1 LAQLDPFLR
10 RLARAKETI
19 VQSGLKDAVI
29 LHHDEADGL
38 CSAALTKIAIEKL
51 GIETRLICLDKLY
64 PEVVKDVEG
73 GSRSLVVF
81 SDLGSGHVQLLESQN
96 RSMSIL
102 IVLDHH
108 DTSES
113 KDPLVHNLNP
123 ELNGFSGE
131 KDASSSTVAYLFA
144 KTVDPTLGTFAP
156 LAIIGSTEIPG
167 EAQGLNKIPIQDG
180 EKTGAVKRTPR
191 GGIKF
196 DGAVP
201 WLSPSRASSILNV
214 LGSVGYYR
222 SGPQLGLSAC
232 INGFEKQTLEIVR
245 VLEEERKKANQR
257 MMEKIRN
264 EGLSQM
270 KNIQWFHA
278 RENYKGMSG
287 KVVGSFCSYLSYQ
300 RFVNPVKYLIGMMNV
315 PPDIPGWGRLPSP
328 LVKVSGRAPQPLG
341 KMIEGGKRPP
351 LSRILPDSCEKVGG
365 FGDGHTVAASGV
377 FPIGREEAFLE
388 ALDALARTAPFSSGT
403 DSQTPNGNSQTNQD
417 SSPETIAI
425 RSPKFG

>member
-1 LAQLDPFLR
+1 MTFPLSLGCLSVNKKIGERKSPNPGYNNSAQLDPFLR
-10 RLARAKETI
+10 RLAQAKETI
-19 VQSGLKDAVI
+19 VESGLKDAVI

-51 GIETRLICLDKLY
+51 GVETRLICLDKLY
-64 PEVVKDVEG
+64 PEVVRDVEE
-73 GSRSLVVF
+73 GSRCLIVF

-96 RSMSIL
+96 RSRSIL
-102 IVLDHH
+102 VILDHH

-113 KDPLVHNLNP
+113 RDTLVHNLNP

-144 KTVDPTLGTFAP
+144 KTVDPALVTFAP

-167 EAQGLNKIPIQDG
+167 EAQGLNKIPIQDA

-191 GGIKF
+191 GGVKF
-196 DGAVP
+196 NGAVP

-222 SGPQLGLSAC
+222 GGPQLGLSAC
-232 INGFEKQTLEIVR
+232 IKGFDKQILETAKG
-245 VLEEERKKANQR
+245 LEEERRNANQR

-264 EGLSQM
+264 GGLTQM
-270 KNIQWFHA
+270 KNVQWFHA
-278 RENYKGMSG
+278 KENYKGMSG

-300 RFVNPVKYLIGMMNV
+300 RFVNPVKYLIGMMSV
-315 PPDIPGWGRLPSP
+315 PPEVPGWGRLPSP
-328 LVKVSGRAPQPLG
+328 FVKVSGRAPQPLA
-341 KMIEGGKRPP
+341 KMIETGKRPP
-351 LSRILPDSCEKVGG
+351 LSKILPESCEKEGG

-377 FPIGREEAFLE
+377 FPIGSEEAFLE
-388 ALDALARTAPFSSGT
+388 ALDALVSKAAG
-403 DSQTPNGNSQTNQD
+403 
-417 SSPETIAI
+417 
-425 RSPKFG
+425 

>member
-1 LAQLDPFLR
+1 LAQIDPFLK
-10 RLARAKETI
+10 RLAQAKETI

-51 GIETRLICLDKLY
+51 GVETRLICLDKLY
-64 PEVVKDVEG
+64 PEVVRDVEG
-73 GSRSLVVF
+73 GSRRLVVF

-96 RSMSIL
+96 RSRSIL
-102 IVLDHH
+102 VILDHH

-113 KDPLVHNLNP
+113 RDPLVHNLNP

-144 KTVDPTLGTFAP
+144 KTVDPSLVTFAP

-167 EAQGLNKIPIQDG
+167 EAQGLNKIPIQDA
-180 EKTGAVKRTPR
+180 EKTGVVKRTPS
-191 GGIKF
+191 GAVKF

-222 SGPQLGLSAC
+222 GGPQLGLSAC
-232 INGFEKQTLEIVR
+232 IKGFEKQILETAKG
-245 VLEEERKKANQR
+245 LEEERKNANQR

-264 EGLSQM
+264 GGLTQM
-270 KNIQWFHA
+270 KNVQWFHA

-300 RFVNPVKYLIGMMNV
+300 RLVNPIKYLIGMMNV
-315 PPDIPGWGRLPSP
+315 PPEVPGWGRLPSP
-328 LVKVSGRAPQPLG
+328 LVKVSGRAPQPLS
-341 KMIEGGKRPP
+341 KMIEASKRPP
-351 LSRILPDSCEKVGG
+351 LSRILPNLCGALGG

-388 ALDALARTAPFSSGT
+388 TLDGLVTTTAG
-403 DSQTPNGNSQTNQD
+403 
-417 SSPETIAI
+417 
-425 RSPKFG
+425 

>member
-1 LAQLDPFLR
+1 MTFPLSLGCFSVKKKIGERKSPSPGYNNSAQLESFLNKLAQ
-10 RLARAKETI
+10 AKDTI
-19 VQSGLKDAVI
+19 VKSGLKDAII

-38 CSAALTKIAIEKL
+38 CSAALTEIAIEKL

-64 PEVVKDVEG
+64 PEVVKDIEG
-73 GSRSLVVF
+73 NSQRLIVF

-96 RSMSIL
+96 RSRSIL
-102 IVLDHH
+102 VILDHH

-113 KDPLVHNLNP
+113 RDPLVHNLNP

-144 KTVDPTLGTFAP
+144 RTVDPSLVTFAP

-167 EAQGLNKIPIQDG
+167 EAQGLNKIPIQDA
-180 EKTGAVKRTPR
+180 EKTGTGKRTPS

-196 DGAVP
+196 DGPMP

-222 SGPQLGLSAC
+222 GGPQLGVSAC
-232 INGFEKQTLEIVR
+232 IKGFDRQILEMAKG
-245 VLEEERKKANQR
+245 LEEERRNANQR

-264 EGLSQM
+264 GGLTQM
-270 KNIQWFHA
+270 KSVQWFHA
-278 RENYKGMSG
+278 GDNYKGMGG

-300 RFVNPVKYLIGMMNV
+300 RFVNPAKYLIGMMNV
-315 PPDIPGWGRLPSP
+315 SPEVLGWGKLPSP
-328 LVKVSGRAPQPLG
+328 LVKVSGRAPQPIS
-341 KMIEGGKRPP
+341 KMIETGKRPP

-377 FPIGREEAFLE
+377 FPIGREEAFLD
-388 ALDALARTAPFSSGT
+388 ALDALATT
-403 DSQTPNGNSQTNQD
+403 DPS
-417 SSPETIAI
+417 
-425 RSPKFG
+425 

>member
-10 RLARAKETI
+10 RLAQAKETI
-19 VQSGLKDAVI
+19 VQSGFKDAVI

-51 GIETRLICLDKLY
+51 GLETRLICLDKLY

-73 GSRSLVVF
+73 GSHHLVGF

-96 RSMSIL
+96 RSKSIL
-102 IVLDHH
+102 VILDHH

-144 KTVDPTLGTFAP
+144 KTVDPSLVTFAP

-167 EAQGLNKIPIQDG
+167 EAQGLNKIPIQDAV
-180 EKTGAVKRTPR
+180 KTGAVKRTPR
-191 GGIKF
+191 GGVKF

-222 SGPQLGLSAC
+222 GGPQLGLSAC
-232 INGFEKQTLEIVR
+232 IKGFEKQILETAKG
-245 VLEEERKKANQR
+245 LEEERKNANQR
-257 MMEKIRN
+257 MMEKIRK

-270 KNIQWFHA
+270 KNLQWFHA

-300 RFVNPVKYLIGMMNV
+300 RLVNPVKYLIGMMNV
-315 PPDIPGWGRLPSP
+315 PPEVPGWGRLPSP
-328 LVKVSGRAPQPLG
+328 LVKVSGRASQPLA
-341 KMIEGGKRPP
+341 KMIEIGKRPP
-351 LSRILPDSCEKVGG
+351 LSKILPDSCEKVGG
-365 FGDGHTVAASGV
+365 FGDGHAVAASGV
-377 FPIGREEAFLE
+377 FPVGAEEAFLNAMDSLSTE
-388 ALDALARTAPFSSGT
+388 A
-403 DSQTPNGNSQTNQD
+403 
-417 SSPETIAI
+417 
-425 RSPKFG
+425 

>member
-1 LAQLDPFLR
+1 MAQLDPFLR
-10 RLARAKETI
+10 RLAQAKETI
-19 VQSGLKDAVI
+19 VQSGLKDALI
-29 LHHDEADGL
+29 LDHDEADGL

-51 GIETRLICLDKLY
+51 GVETRLICLDKLY

-73 GSRSLVVF
+73 GSRRLVIF

-96 RSMSIL
+96 RSRSLLVI
-102 IVLDHH
+102 LDHH

-113 KDPLVHNLNP
+113 RDPLVHNLNP

-144 KTVDPTLGTFAP
+144 KAVDPSFVTFAP

-167 EAQGLNKIPIQDG
+167 EAQGLNKIPIQDA
-180 EKTGAVKRTPR
+180 EKTGAVKQTPS
-191 GGIKF
+191 GGVKF
-196 DGAVP
+196 DGAGP
-201 WLSPSRASSILNV
+201 WLSPSRASSMLNV

-222 SGPQLGLSAC
+222 GGPQLGLSAC
-232 INGFEKQTLEIVR
+232 IKGFEKPILETAKG
-245 VLEEERKKANQR
+245 LEEERKNANQR
-257 MMEKIRN
+257 MMEKIRK

-300 RFVNPVKYLIGMMNV
+300 RFVNPVKYLIGMMNI
-315 PPDIPGWGRLPSP
+315 PPEVPGWGRLPSP
-328 LVKVSGRAPQPLG
+328 LVKVSGRASQPLAR
-341 KMIEGGKRPP
+341 MIEAGKRPP

-365 FGDGHTVAASGV
+365 YGDGHTVAASGV
-377 FPIGREEAFLE
+377 FPIGCEEAFLD
-388 ALDALARTAPFSSGT
+388 ALDALATT
-403 DSQTPNGNSQTNQD
+403 DPS
-417 SSPETIAI
+417 
-425 RSPKFG
+425 